1 MNRMKCIT
9 VDDEP
14 LALDILQDY
23 IEKVPFLE
31 FAGRFENPLYALNY
45 LQTNETHL
53 LFLDIQMDELT
64 GIQLIRT
71 LQEKPQIILTTA
83 YASFALEGY
92 ELDVT
97 DYLLKPISFER
108 FLMSANKA
116 YERYRLMNGILKDI
130 RDDEMVI
137 SNPRNDYFF
146 VKTEYRLQKINFSDI
161 LFIEG
166 QGDYLKIFTP
176 KENIM
181 TLQSFKKMDE
191 ILPLHNFV
199 RIHRSYIIAF
209 DKIENVARNQVSI
222 AGHTLPIGDT
232 YKDEFYT
239 LLQKKGI
246 F

>member
-1 MNRMKCIT
+1 MSRMKCIV

-14 LALDILQDY
+14 LALDIIQDY

-31 FAGRFENPLYALNY
+31 FSGRYDNPLYALNF
-45 LQTNETHL
+45 LQTNQIDL
-53 LFLDIQMDELT
+53 LFLDIQMEELT

-71 LQEKPQIILTTA
+71 LKLKPQVILTTA

-97 DYLLKPISFER
+97 DYLLKPVSFER
-108 FLMSANKA
+108 FLLAANKA
-116 YERYRLMNGILKDI
+116 YERFRLVHEV
-130 RDDEMVI
+130 REAHESEMVI

-146 VKTEYRLQKINFSDI
+146 VKTEYRLQKINFADI

-166 QGDYLKIFTP
+166 QGDYLKIYTP

-181 TLQSFKKMDE
+181 TLQNFKKMEE
-191 ILPLHNFV
+191 ILPSCNFI

-209 DKIENVARNQVSI
+209 DKIENVARNQVTI
-222 AGHTLPIGDT
+222 AGHALPIGDT
-232 YKDEFYT
+232 YKDEFYA